1 MESKMATSRDPK
13 ETARGVEAKGTADVA
28 AQRKAGKDRGDG
40 RVVRKTQAA
49 SKSRNTTEKPAV
61 SGRETA
67 GVTAEQGTVVIEG
80 GLQASTESGDG
91 ESGKVRKI
99 SRQALIERAFEKLK
113 ERLDSKDAMTPAMIG
128 VLEKLLKLDR
138 DVLDETEMPQ
148 EIRVLWEERDDDPEQ
163 DQ

>member
-13 ETARGVEAKGTADVA
+13 ETARGVEAKGTADAA

-40 RVVRKTQAA
+40 GGVRKTHTAGKKKSAA
-49 SKSRNTTEKPAV
+49 EKPAV
-61 SGRETA
+61 PAQKKE
-67 GVTAEQGTVVIEG
+67 VITAEEGIAVIEG
-80 GLQASTESGDG
+80 SAQANTENAEGK
-91 ESGKVRKI
+91 SGKVRKI

-148 EIRVLWEERDDDPEQ
+148 EIRVLWEETDDDPEQ